1 MLLCYEDFITF
12 FSHDIKK
19 SEIFIMYICKQNF
32 SNLKDK
38 QVKRF
43 PSQKFSEKKFFFWCN
58 KTIEVEKLKIPLV
71 MNG

>member
-43 PSQKFSEKKFFFWCN
+43 QSQNFQKKSSFFGAT
-58 KTIEVEKLKIPLV
+58 KPLKLK
-71 MNG
+71 N